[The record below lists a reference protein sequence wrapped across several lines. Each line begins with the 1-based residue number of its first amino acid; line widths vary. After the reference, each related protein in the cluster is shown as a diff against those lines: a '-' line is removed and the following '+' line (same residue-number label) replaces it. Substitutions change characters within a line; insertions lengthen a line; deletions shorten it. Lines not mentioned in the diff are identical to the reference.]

1 MMPALSLRNFTGPA
15 FAFLPAVATSAVTE
29 PSFGFGIRPRGPSN
43 WPSLPTT
50 RIASGVAITTPKS
63 MSPPC
68 IFSAR
73 SSMPTTSAPAALAAS
88 AFSPAGQN
96 TATRTVLPVPCGS
109 TVEPRTPWSDFLASM
124 PRRIA
129 TSTDSTNLVLALS
142 LRIFNAASIGYGLP
156 GSTWPAIALKRFVS
170 AMSDALHVETH
181 AARAAGDGAHGRV
194 QIRRGQVGLFLLG
207 DVFQLLARHLAH
219 LVGVGLGRT
228 RLDADRL
235 LEQHGRGRGL
245 GDEGEAAV
253 RIRGDDHRDR
263 QALLDLLRGGV
274 EGLAEFHDVEAT
286 LAQRR
291 TNRRAGV
298 GLTGLDLQLD
308 VTDDLLCHV
317 QFSFEFKRLA
327 APRVD
332 ESGTGNRER
341 GGVSVCSRSLF
352 PLLLSLP
359 VPALMPFPPA
369 RTPAPPGS
377 NARKSAPPRAGGS
390 FRN

>member
-1 MMPALSLRNFTGPA
+1 
-15 FAFLPAVATSAVTE
+15 
-29 PSFGFGIRPRGPSN
+29 
-43 WPSLPTT
+43 
-50 RIASGVAITTPKS
+50 

-73 SSMPTTSAPAALAAS
+73 SSMPTASAPAALAAS

-124 PRRIA
+124 PSRIA

-142 LRIFNAASIGYGLP
+142 FRIFNAASTGYCLP
-156 GSTWPAIALKRFVS
+156 GSTWPAIALKRLVS

-194 QIRRGQVGLFLLG
+194 QIRRGQVGLLLLG

-219 LVGVGLGRT
+219 LVGVRLGRT
-228 RLDADRL
+228 LLQPDRFL
-235 LEQHGRGRGL
+235 QQHGGGGGL
-245 GDEGEAAV
+245 GDEREAAV

-263 QALLDLLRGGV
+263 QTLLDLLRGGI
-274 EGLAEFHDVEAT
+274 ERLAELHDVEAA

-291 TNRRAGV
+291 TDRRAGV

-308 VTDDLLCHV
+308 VTDDFLCHCV
-317 QFSFEFKRLA
+317 SLLEFKRLHVLRTA
-327 APRVD
+327 GLLLFV
-332 ESGTGNRER
+332 EIGNWEQ
-341 GGVSVCSRSLF
+341 GVQPLCCCSRFLF
-352 PLLLSLP
+352 PALLLPPLRFLHLP
-359 VPALMPFPPA
+359 ELQFHRSRASENQHPPA
-369 RTPAPPGS
+369 QAALP
-377 NARKSAPPRAGGS
+377 
-390 FRN
+390 